1 MKGFKQIFQQIFKY
15 ILIPYVDPVG
25 NETARRSAVVL
36 YTIMALVSG
45 VISVMNIRLG
55 YTVMACT
62 TIALAVGFVVDSVL
76 CVKGKSRGAAILCG
90 IQATAIFTYYAIIG
104 GNYGFAILWILL
116 IPLATMGFLGLQ
128 VGLIISIY
136 FQLLLIVLFYTP
148 LKNVMSQHYSSTFIG
163 RFPILYFA
171 DMAAS
176 SILMVQK
183 HIIQL
188 RQLDH
193 EKELNEAVY
202 KERNRVEAISMQT
215 ILSISNAVD
224 AKDKYTQA
232 HSNRVSVYAC
242 LIAEEIGWNKL
253 QVEEIRQ
260 IALLHDIGKIAVS
273 DTILNK
279 PGKLTDEEFEI
290 MKGHTVAGGE
300 ILKDLTILENVA
312 LGAKYHH
319 ERYDGKGYPN
329 GLKGEEIPV
338 EARIIGLADSFDAM
352 NSNRVYR
359 KKLSAEV
366 IHNELVKGSGTQFD
380 PELIKAFL
388 PIADDLLAMQG

>member
-1 MKGFKQIFQQIFKY
+1 MKDYKQFIKY
-15 ILIPYVDPVG
+15 ILTPYVDSDG
-25 NETARRSAVVL
+25 NETARRSAIVL
-36 YTIMALVSG
+36 YAIMALVSA
-45 VISVMNIRLG
+45 VISAMNIKHN
-55 YTVMACT
+55 YMTMAYT
-62 TIALAVGFVVDSVL
+62 TIALSIGFTLDSIL
-76 CVKGKSRGAAILCG
+76 CAKKKPRAAAIICG
-90 IQATAIFTYYAIIG
+90 LQATGIFTYYAIVG
-104 GNYGFAILWILL
+104 GNYGFAILWIL
-116 IPLATMGFLGLQ
+116 IMPLASMGFLGLQ

-136 FQLLLIVLFYTP
+136 FQILLIVLFYTP
-148 LKNVMSQHYSSTFIG
+148 LKGVMIQHYSSTFIG

-171 DMAAS
+171 DAAAS
-176 SILMVQK
+176 SILMIQK
-183 HIIQL
+183 HIVQL

-193 EKELNEAVY
+193 GKELKEAVEQ
-202 KERNRVEAISMQT
+202 ERNRVEAISMQT

-253 QVEEIRQ
+253 QVEELRK

-279 PGKLTDEEFEI
+279 PGKLTDEEFAI
-290 MKGHTVAGGE
+290 MKRHTIAGGE
-300 ILKDLTILENVA
+300 ILKDLTILDNVA

-329 GLKGEEIPV
+329 GLKGEEIPI
-338 EARIIGLADSFDAM
+338 EARIIGLADAFDAM

-359 KKLSAEV
+359 KKLTAEI
-366 IHNELVKGSGTQFD
+366 IHDELVKGSGTQFD

-388 PIADDLLAMQG
+388 PIADDLLSMQM

>member
-1 MKGFKQIFQQIFKY
+1 MKDYKQLIKY
-15 ILIPYVDPVG
+15 ILTPYVDPDG
-25 NETARRSAVVL
+25 NETVRRSAVVL
-36 YTIMALVSG
+36 YAIMALVSAI
-45 VISVMNIRLG
+45 ISGMNIKHN
-55 YTVMACT
+55 YMVMAYT
-62 TIALAVGFVVDSVL
+62 TVALSLGFVVDAVL
-76 CVKGKSRGAAILCG
+76 CAKKKPRLATIICG
-90 IQATAIFTYYAIIG
+90 LQATGIFTYYAIVG
-104 GNYGFAILWILL
+104 GNYGFAILWIL
-116 IPLATMGFLGLQ
+116 IMPLASMGFLGLQ

-136 FQLLLIVLFYTP
+136 FQILLIVLFCTP
-148 LKNVMSQHYSSTFIG
+148 LKDVMSRHYSSTFIG

-171 DMAAS
+171 DAAAS
-176 SILMVQK
+176 SILMIQK
-183 HIIQL
+183 HIVQL

-193 EKELNEAVY
+193 GKELKDAVE

-242 LIAEEIGWNKL
+242 LIGEEIGWNKL
-253 QVEEIRQ
+253 QVEELRK

-279 PGKLTDEEFEI
+279 PGKLTDEEFAI

-329 GLKGEEIPV
+329 GLKGEEIPI
-338 EARIIGLADSFDAM
+338 EARIIGLADAFDAM

-359 KKLSAEV
+359 KKLTAEI
-366 IHNELVKGSGTQFD
+366 IHDELVKGSGTQFD
-380 PELIKAFL
+380 PDLIRAFL
-388 PIADDLLAMQG
+388 PIADDLLSMQM